1 MSTDTEE
8 KTSRSTGSKVPN
20 LIRAK
25 GHEPSNF
32 HTWKIQLQA
41 VFMEQELWD
50 VVYGKEKANIPTLV
64 KTKIIKAD
72 VDGVV
77 RDVKQI
83 GNEAEYEQALLDNA
97 GWIKKDRKAWRILTE
112 CLDADSITLVEHS
125 ATTAEH
131 VAMFVYSF
139 MAKGLKPCRY

>member
-8 KTSRSTGSKVPN
+8 KTTQSTGSKVPN

-25 GHEPSNF
+25 GNEPSNF

-50 VVYGKEKANIPTLV
+50 VVYGKEKGTIPTLV
-64 KTKIIKAD
+64 KTKTIKAD

-83 GNEAEYEQALLDNA
+83 GNEVEYERALVENA
-97 GWIKKDRKAWRILTE
+97 GWLKKD
-112 CLDADSITLVEHS
+112 
-125 ATTAEH
+125 
-131 VAMFVYSF
+131 
-139 MAKGLKPCRY
+139 